1 MRDNLRSYKNA
12 GIAMKTITL
21 CLFAWGVIVNLV
33 IFPRL
38 DVDPY
43 HDGFIYPMALLV
55 SQGGVPNKDF
65 FSIYGPMAPFVQ
77 GIWLDVF
84 GPSLLNLRIHG
95 AILIVIISI
104 LLFSLSRRFLGDVGA
119 GLISTI
125 WLVGN
130 PLIVQPSLPW
140 VDLYTT
146 LILLLGIIYVGK
158 VSSRDALRPL
168 NYFVLGN
175 VLALGVFAKIN
186 FSIPLVGVFLLVTI
200 YFGLKNSLAL
210 VLGILV
216 TLTVF
221 IGLMYFIGSLKGYI
235 EQGILFPFSM
245 HDEGKSLRGIFN
257 IKILIFGSG
266 ALLIFYLFNRLSF
279 SNRLTRRHIL
289 GSSVIL
295 TLSAFLI
302 AFYFREVSVQFV
314 AFAGDISKDLSNFLK
329 NSPYW
334 LLFGSIFL
342 AVISVARVFV
352 RRKSKKLDSQSVLTG
367 IIGFSSIFQLYPNPE
382 PGHIWFV
389 FPVAIIAALVWAPS
403 LLNEKSL
410 GYLSKLALI
419 PTCVALITINVSY
432 ISIDREQHTA
442 QPFVGMLSQKGKTSV
457 IDSTMSQLE
466 KIITKETVQYN
477 CPLGIYSVAGNNY
490 RGSDYQYVDL
500 IPKFNK
506 PKIDSDLIFTC
517 DLDQDGVETLEK
529 QEKIL
534 LVTEGP
540 SPYGKNVLYVFPQ
553 P

>member
-65 FSIYGPMAPFVQ
+65 FSMYGPMAPFVQ

-104 LLFSLSRRFLGDVGA
+104 LLFFLSRRFLGDVGA

-130 PLIVQPSLPW
+130 PLIVHPSLPW

-168 NYFVLGN
+168 NYFVLGI
-175 VLALGVFAKIN
+175 VLGLGVFAKIN
-186 FSIPLVGVFLLVTI
+186 FSIPLVVIFLLVTI
-200 YFGLKNSLAL
+200 YFGFKSSLAL
-210 VLGILV
+210 AQGILI

-221 IGLMYFIGSLKGYI
+221 IGLMYFIGALKGYI
-235 EQGILFPFSM
+235 EQGIIFPLSM
-245 HDEGKSLRGIFN
+245 HDEGKSIRGIFN

-295 TLSAFLI
+295 TLSAGLI
-302 AFYFREVSVQFV
+302 AFYFREVSAPFV
-314 AFAGDISKDLSNFLK
+314 AFAGDISKDVSNFLK

-342 AVISVARVFV
+342 AVMSVARVFM

-389 FPVAIIAALVWAPS
+389 FPVAIIAAMVWVPS
-403 LLNEKSL
+403 LMNEKNL
-410 GYLSKLALI
+410 RYLSKLALI
-419 PTCVALITINVSY
+419 PTCAALITINVSY

-442 QPFVGMLSQKGKTSV
+442 KPFVGMLSQQEKTSL
-457 IDSTMSQLE
+457 IDSTMRQLE
-466 KIITKETVQYN
+466 KIIIKETVQYN

-506 PKIDSDLIFTC
+506 PKVDSDLIFTC

>member
-12 GIAMKTITL
+12 GIAMKAITL
-21 CLFAWGVIVNLV
+21 FLYTWGVIVNLV

-65 FSIYGPMAPFVQ
+65 FSIYGPIAPFVQ
-77 GIWLDVF
+77 GVWLDVF

-95 AILIVIISI
+95 AILIVVISI
-104 LLFSLSRRFLGDVGA
+104 LLFFLSRRFLGDVGA
-119 GLISTI
+119 GLIATI

-146 LILLLGIIYVGK
+146 LILLLGIIYIGK
-158 VSSRDALRPL
+158 VSSRDAFRPL
-168 NYFVLGN
+168 NYFVLGI

-186 FSIPLVGVFLLVTI
+186 FSIPLVCVFLLVTI
-200 YFGLKNSLAL
+200 YFGFKNSLAFAQ
-210 VLGILV
+210 GILL
-216 TLTVF
+216 TLIIFTV
-221 IGLMYFIGSLKGYI
+221 LMYFIGSLKGYI
-235 EQGILFPFSM
+235 EQGIIFPFSM

-266 ALLIFYLFNRLSF
+266 ALLIFYLFSRLSF
-279 SNRLTRRHIL
+279 SHQPKRRHIL
-289 GSSVIL
+289 GTSVIL

-302 AFYFREVSVQFV
+302 AFYFREVSAPFV

-334 LLFGSIFL
+334 LLFGSIFF

-352 RRKSKKLDSQSVLTG
+352 RRKSKKLDSQSVLTA
-367 IIGFSSIFQLYPNPE
+367 IIGSSSILQLYPNPE

-389 FPVAIIAALVWAPS
+389 FPVAIVAALVWVPS

-410 GYLSKLALI
+410 GYLSKFALI
-419 PTCVALITINVSY
+419 PTCAALITINVSY

-442 QPFVGMLSQKGKTSV
+442 KPFVRMLSQKGKTSV

-477 CPLGIYSVAGNNY
+477 CPLGIYSVTGNNY
-490 RGSDYQYVDL
+490 RGSDYQYIDH
-500 IPKFNK
+500 IPKYNI
-506 PKIDSDLIFTC
+506 PKTKSDLIFAC
-517 DLDQDGVETLEK
+517 DLNQNEFESLE
-529 QEKIL
+529 QQHRIL
-534 LVTEGP
+534 LVTKGP
-540 SPYGKNVLYVFPQ
+540 SPYGINVLYVYP
-553 P
+553 

>member
-1 MRDNLRSYKNA
+1 MRDNLKSNKNA
-12 GIAMKTITL
+12 GIAVKTITL
-21 CLFAWGVIVNLV
+21 FLFAWGVIVNLI

-38 DVDPY
+38 DVDLY

-77 GIWLDVF
+77 GVWLDIF

-104 LLFSLSRRFLGDVGA
+104 LLIFLSRKFLGNVCA

-130 PLIVQPSLPW
+130 PLIVHPSLPW

-158 VSSRDALRPL
+158 VFSNDAFRLI
-168 NYFVLGN
+168 NFFILGN
-175 VLALGVFAKIN
+175 ILALGVLVKIN
-186 FSIPLVGVFLLVTI
+186 FSIPLLVLFFLVTI
-200 YFGLKNSLAL
+200 YFGLKKGLAL
-210 VLGILV
+210 AQGVIVIL
-216 TLTVF
+216 TMF

-235 EQGILFPFSM
+235 EQGIIFPFSM
-245 HDEGKSLRGIFN
+245 HNEGRSLRGIFN

-266 ALLIFYLFNRLSF
+266 SLLILYILSRY
-279 SNRLTRRHIL
+279 SLSKKLTRHNIL
-289 GSSVIL
+289 GISVTL

-302 AFYFREVSVQFV
+302 AIYFREIGVPFV
-314 AFAGDISKDLSNFLK
+314 AFAGDISKDLTNFLK

-342 AVISVARVFV
+342 AVTSIGLVFIR
-352 RRKSKKLDSQSVLTG
+352 RRKEELDPQSVLTA

-382 PGHIWFV
+382 PGHIWFI
-389 FPVAIIAALVWAPS
+389 FPVAIIAAMVWGPS
-403 LLNEKSL
+403 LMNERSL

-419 PTCVALITINVSY
+419 PTCAALITVNFSF
-432 ISIDREQHTA
+432 ISIDREEHTVE
-442 QPFVGMLSQKGKTSV
+442 PLIGMLSQRGRSSV
-457 IDSTMSQLE
+457 IDSTISQLE
-466 KIITKETVQYN
+466 KLITKETVQYN

-490 RGSDYQYVDL
+490 RGSDYQYVDI
-500 IPKFNK
+500 IPKFNRTK
-506 PKIDSDLIFTC
+506 TISDLIFAC
-517 DLDQDGVETLEK
+517 DLNQDELEILEK
-529 QEKIL
+529 QVRIL
-534 LVTEGP
+534 LLTEGP
-540 SPYGKNVLYVFPQ
+540 SPYGNNVLYVQ
-553 P
+553 PRS

>member
-1 MRDNLRSYKNA
+1 
-12 GIAMKTITL
+12 
-21 CLFAWGVIVNLV
+21 
-33 IFPRL
+33 
-38 DVDPY
+38 
-43 HDGFIYPMALLV
+43 
-55 SQGGVPNKDF
+55 
-65 FSIYGPMAPFVQ
+65 
-77 GIWLDVF
+77 
-84 GPSLLNLRIHG
+84 
-95 AILIVIISI
+95 
-104 LLFSLSRRFLGDVGA
+104 
-119 GLISTI
+119 
-125 WLVGN
+125 
-130 PLIVQPSLPW
+130 
-140 VDLYTT
+140 
-146 LILLLGIIYVGK
+146 
-158 VSSRDALRPL
+158 
-168 NYFVLGN
+168 
-175 VLALGVFAKIN
+175 
-186 FSIPLVGVFLLVTI
+186 
-200 YFGLKNSLAL
+200 
-210 VLGILV
+210 
-216 TLTVF
+216 
-221 IGLMYFIGSLKGYI
+221 MYFIGSLKGYI

>member
-21 CLFAWGVIVNLV
+21 CLFTWGVIVNLV

-95 AILIVIISI
+95 AVLIVIISI

-140 VDLYTT
+140 VDVYTT
-146 LILLLGIIYVGK
+146 LILLLGIIYVDK

-168 NYFVLGN
+168 NYFVLGI

-186 FSIPLVGVFLLVTI
+186 FSIPLVVIFLLVTI
-200 YFGLKNSLAL
+200 YFGFKSSLAL
-210 VLGILV
+210 AQGIIV

-235 EQGILFPFSM
+235 EQGIIFPFSM

-266 ALLIFYLFNRLSF
+266 ALLIFFLSSRLSL

-295 TLSAFLI
+295 TLSACLI
-302 AFYFREVSVQFV
+302 AFYFREVSAPFV

-490 RGSDYQYVDL
+490 RGSDYQYVDH
-500 IPKFNK
+500 IPKYNI
-506 PKIDSDLIFTC
+506 PKTKSDLIFAC
-517 DLDQDGVETLEK
+517 DLNQNEFESLE
-529 QEKIL
+529 QQHRIL
-534 LVTEGP
+534 LVTKGP
-540 SPYGKNVLYVFPQ
+540 SPYGINVLYVYP
-553 P
+553 

>member
-1 MRDNLRSYKNA
+1 
-12 GIAMKTITL
+12 MKILTSF
-21 CLFAWGVIVNLV
+21 LFAWGVIVNLV

-38 DVDPY
+38 DIDPY
-43 HDGFIYPMALLV
+43 HDGFIYPMALIV

-65 FSIYGPMAPFVQ
+65 FSIYGPIAPFVQ

-95 AILIVIISI
+95 AITIVVISI
-104 LLFSLSRRFLGDVGA
+104 LLFFLSRRFLGDVGA

-146 LILLLGIIYVGK
+146 LILLLGIIYIGK
-158 VSSRDALRPL
+158 VSSRDALSPL
-168 NYFVLGN
+168 NYFVLGI

-186 FSIPLVGVFLLVTI
+186 FSIPLAVIFLLVTI
-200 YFGLKNSLAL
+200 YFGFKNSLAFAQ
-210 VLGILV
+210 GILL
-216 TLTVF
+216 TLIFFTV
-221 IGLMYFIGSLKGYI
+221 LMYFIGSLKGYI
-235 EQGILFPFSM
+235 EQGIIFPFSM
-245 HDEGKSLRGIFN
+245 HDEGRSLRGIIN

-266 ALLIFYLFNRLSF
+266 ALLVFYLANKLSF
-279 SNRLTRRHIL
+279 SNRITHRHIL
-289 GSSVIL
+289 RSSVIL
-295 TLSAFLI
+295 TLSASLI
-302 AFYFREVSVQFV
+302 ALCFREISVPFV
-314 AFAGDISKDLSNFLK
+314 VFAGDISKDLSNFLK
-329 NSPYW
+329 NSSYW

-352 RRKSKKLDSQSVLTG
+352 KRKSSKLNSQFVLTG

-389 FPVAIIAALVWAPS
+389 FPVAIIAAIVWAPS

-419 PTCVALITINVSY
+419 PTCAALITINVSY

-442 QPFVGMLSQKGKTSV
+442 KPFVGMSSQQGRAYL

-500 IPKFNK
+500 IPKFNQ
-506 PKIDSDLIFTC
+506 PKVISDLIFTC
-517 DLDQDGVETLEK
+517 DLNQDGVEILEK

-540 SPYGKNVLYVFPQ
+540 SPYGKNVLYVFPR

>member
-1 MRDNLRSYKNA
+1 MRDNLTFYKNA
-12 GIAMKTITL
+12 GIAMNTISL

-65 FSIYGPMAPFVQ
+65 FSMYGPMAPFVQ

-104 LLFSLSRRFLGDVGA
+104 LLFFLSRRFLGNVGA

-158 VSSRDALRPL
+158 VSSRDALRPR
-168 NYFVLGN
+168 NYFVLGI

-186 FSIPLVGVFLLVTI
+186 FSIPLVVIFLLVTI
-200 YFGLKNSLAL
+200 YFGFKSSLAL
-210 VLGILV
+210 AQGILV

-235 EQGILFPFSM
+235 EQGIIFPFSM
-245 HDEGKSLRGIFN
+245 HDEGKSLRGILN

-266 ALLIFYLFNRLSF
+266 ALLISYVFSKLSF

-289 GSSVIL
+289 GTSAIL
-295 TLSAFLI
+295 TLSACLI
-302 AFYFREVSVQFV
+302 AFYFREVSAPFV

-334 LLFGSIFL
+334 LLFASIFL

-352 RRKSKKLDSQSVLTG
+352 RRKSKKLDSQSVLMG

-389 FPVAIIAALVWAPS
+389 FPVAIIAAMVWVPS
-403 LLNEKSL
+403 LMNEKNL
-410 GYLSKLALI
+410 GYLSKFVLI
-419 PTCVALITINVSY
+419 PTCAALITINVSY

-442 QPFVGMLSQKGKTSV
+442 KPFEGMLSKQGKTSL
-457 IDSTMSQLE
+457 IDSTMRQLE
-466 KIITKETVQYN
+466 KIIIKEKVQYN

-500 IPKFNK
+500 IPKFNR
-506 PKIDSDLIFTC
+506 PKVDSDLIFTC

>member
-1 MRDNLRSYKNA
+1 LRDNLRSYKNA
-12 GIAMKTITL
+12 DIAMKTITL
-21 CLFAWGVIVNLV
+21 FLFAWGVIVNLV

-65 FSIYGPMAPFVQ
+65 FSTYGPMAPFVQ

-84 GPSLLNLRIHG
+84 GPSLLNLRIYG

-104 LLFSLSRRFLGDVGA
+104 LLFYLSRRFLGDIGA

-140 VDLYTT
+140 VDLHTT

-158 VSSRDALRPL
+158 VSSNDALRPL
-168 NYFVLGN
+168 NYFVLGI

-186 FSIPLVGVFLLVTI
+186 FSIPLVSVFLLVTI

-210 VLGILV
+210 ALGVLV

-235 EQGILFPFSM
+235 EQGIIFPFSM

-266 ALLIFYLFNRLSF
+266 ALLIFYLFNRLSL

-295 TLSAFLI
+295 TLSAYLI
-302 AFYFREVSVQFV
+302 AFYFRDVSVPFV
-314 AFAGDISKDLSNFLK
+314 AFAGDLSKDMSNFLK

-334 LLFGSIFL
+334 LLFSSIFL

-352 RRKSKKLDSQSVLTG
+352 RRKSEKLDSQSVLTG
-367 IIGFSSIFQLYPNPE
+367 IIGVSSILQLYPNPE

-389 FPVAIIAALVWAPS
+389 FPVAIIAAIVCAPS

-410 GYLSKLALI
+410 EYLSKLALV

-442 QPFVGMLSQKGKTSV
+442 RPFVGMLSQLGKTSV

-506 PKIDSDLIFTC
+506 PKAKSDLIFAC
-517 DLDQDGVETLEK
+517 DLNQNEFESLE
-529 QEKIL
+529 QQHRIL
-534 LVTEGP
+534 LVTKGP
-540 SPYGKNVLYVFPQ
+540 SPYRINVLYVSP
-553 P
+553 